1 MGVSVRVKREI
12 HADIKGRRGS
22 VACLYQHCPGP
33 YYSLH
38 IAVSL
43 NKTSFLRRTA
53 VHSLHS
59 RWPWCC
65 SAPVC
70 MWASMCLYVCKEA
83 APLRWPCFHSIG
95 AFTRQE
101 LSPCKEWD
109 CAGASLSLSFLCRRL
124 FSFILS
130 LFLSLCSSSLSTS
143 SCRHWIPPP
152 PHTQTLKMDIH
163 RYKLGQYRAH
173 VPRLPS
179 TYMHLLKCLEFLIV
193 SAFFSPYCC
202 VFM

>member
-101 LSPCKEWD
+101 LSPCKEWN

-130 LFLSLCSSSLSTS
+130 LSLSLSLQQQLEYFQLPTLDTTS
-143 SCRHWIPPP
+143 STHANSQNG
-152 PHTQTLKMDIH
+152 HTQVQT
-163 RYKLGQYRAH
+163 GP
-173 VPRLPS
+173 V
-179 TYMHLLKCLEFLIV
+179 
-193 SAFFSPYCC
+193 
-202 VFM
+202 